1 MMPFDNSGVV
11 VIAAAFFGIV
21 VAFALVGRLEFA
33 CLMQD
38 DFEKTK
44 VIIHNSAANSTVE
57 SGILTFGARMYRP
70 AVSRVKE
77 K

>member
-1 MMPFDNSGVV
+1 MTWN
-11 VIAAAFFGIV
+11 ATY
-21 VAFALVGRLEFA
+21 
-33 CLMQD
+33 

-77 K
+77 KMNMKREDEH